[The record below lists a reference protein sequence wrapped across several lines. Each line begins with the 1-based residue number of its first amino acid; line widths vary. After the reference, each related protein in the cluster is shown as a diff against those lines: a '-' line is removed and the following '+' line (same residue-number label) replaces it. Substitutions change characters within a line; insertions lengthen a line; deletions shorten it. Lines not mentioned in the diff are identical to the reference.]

1 MVQTETLLEKPK
13 DRGTTSRTTSIMREQ
28 WPGKMAEYNSC
39 CSNQSFSGL
48 ITSPFKD
55 YQIFQKQLISCA
67 SSKYHNHF
75 PTLVTHPT
83 NRQTQ
88 PLRTNPTD
96 EQTNTMHD
104 RSRPTDKRTNPM
116 PYRSHPTDEQTNTM
130 YNKIQTTEKQTNP
143 TPYRSHPTDEQTNTM
158 HHKNQTTEKQTNPIL
173 NIILL
178 KKKNPM
184 ANITC

>member
-1 MVQTETLLEKPK
+1 MVLLVLVQTETLLEKPK

-75 PTLVTHPT
+75 LTLVTHPT

-88 PLRTNPTD
+88 RLTEVTPLTNR
-96 EQTNTMHD
+96 QTQCTTKFKPLKNRQTQ
-104 RSRPTDKRTNPM
+104 RLTEATPLTN
-116 PYRSHPTDEQTNTM
+116 RQT
-130 YNKIQTTEKQTNP
+130 QCTTELIPLTNRQTQRLTEV
-143 TPYRSHPTDEQTNTM
+143 TPLTNRQTQCTTKIKPL
-158 HHKNQTTEKQTNPIL
+158 KNRQTQS
-173 NIILL
+173 
-178 KKKNPM
+178 
-184 ANITC
+184 

>member
-1 MVQTETLLEKPK
+1 MIVDRLVVLLVVVQTETLLEKPK

-28 WPGKMAEYNSC
+28 WPSKMAEYNSC

-75 PTLVTHPT
+75 PTLTLITHPT

-88 PLRTNPTD
+88 HLTEVTPLTNR
-96 EQTNTMHD
+96 QTQCTTKFKPLKNRQTQ
-104 RSRPTDKRTNPM
+104 RLTEVTPLTN
-116 PYRSHPTDEQTNTM
+116 RQTQCMTELIPLTNRQTQRLTEVTPLT
-130 YNKIQTTEKQTNP
+130 NRQTQCTTKIKPLKNRQTQ
-143 TPYRSHPTDEQTNTM
+143 S
-158 HHKNQTTEKQTNPIL
+158 
-173 NIILL
+173 
-178 KKKNPM
+178 
-184 ANITC
+184 